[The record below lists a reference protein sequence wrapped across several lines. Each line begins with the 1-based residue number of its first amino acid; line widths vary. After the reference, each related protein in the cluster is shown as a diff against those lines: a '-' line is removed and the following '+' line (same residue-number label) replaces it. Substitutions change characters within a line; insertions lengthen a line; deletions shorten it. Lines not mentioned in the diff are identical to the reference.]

1 MDPPKVVELVGL
13 CEAGFFHGRK
23 IMRLVDGTFSD
34 EACLADGGYPVAGP
48 AAVPFSC
55 LPAVFAA
62 FFTARASLLFARI
75 T

>member
-13 CEAGFFHGRK
+13 SEAGIFHGRK

-48 AAVPFSC
+48 AAVPFPC
-55 LPAVFAA
+55 LRAVFAT
-62 FFTARASLLFARI
+62 FFIAASQSCRLRI